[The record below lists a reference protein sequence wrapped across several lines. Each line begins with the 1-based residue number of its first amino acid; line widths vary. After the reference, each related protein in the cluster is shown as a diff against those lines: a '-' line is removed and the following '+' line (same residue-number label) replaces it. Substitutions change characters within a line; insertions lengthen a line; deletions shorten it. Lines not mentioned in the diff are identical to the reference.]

1 MFSKVLRRTHM
12 YLALFLGPWVAM
24 YALSTMVMNH
34 REFFMD
40 IYGAGPAP
48 FEKVREASYA
58 GGFAAG
64 TSSEVMTAEI
74 LRTLNLEGAHG
85 TPPPRP
91 DGSLVFQRQDIVRP
105 YRITYTPGSGT
116 PSDGKIVVERARFQW
131 NTFMGSIHRRRGYQ
145 QPYALDDA
153 WGFIVDLFIVATVAW
168 ALSGLWM
175 WWEMKVTRK
184 WGAVSLG
191 VGAVLFAFFLV
202 RL

>member
-34 REFFMD
+34 RGVFTAM
-40 IYGAGPAP
+40 YGRGPAP
-48 FEKVREASYA
+48 FEKVREAAYPD
-58 GGFAAG
+58 GFGEG
-64 TSSEVMTAEI
+64 TSPETMTGAI
-74 LRTLNLEGAHG
+74 LHTIDLEGAHNS
-85 TPPPRP
+85 PPPRP
-91 DGSLVFQRQDIVRP
+91 DGTLVFQRQDIVRP
-105 YRITYTPGSGT
+105 YRITYTPG
-116 PSDGKIVVERARFQW
+116 DKKIVVERARFQW
-131 NTFMGSIHRRRGYQ
+131 NAFMGALHRRRGYE

-153 WGFIVDLFIVATVAW
+153 WGFVVDLFIVATIAW

-184 WGAVSLG
+184 WGALSLG
-191 VGAVLFAFFLV
+191 VGAALFAFFLV